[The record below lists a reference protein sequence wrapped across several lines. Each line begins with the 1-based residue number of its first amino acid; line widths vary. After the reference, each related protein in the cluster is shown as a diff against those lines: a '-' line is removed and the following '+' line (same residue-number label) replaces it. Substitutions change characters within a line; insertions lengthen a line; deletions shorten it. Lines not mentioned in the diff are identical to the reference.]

1 MLFSRKSDHASDR
14 NKKYGRLFD
23 GDDGSLMQEIR
34 AGNGDALAVLYDRYQ
49 PMVLG
54 IAIRILRDRGEA
66 EDILQAIFLEIFQ
79 CAAQFDPDR
88 GKVSTWI
95 MQYAYHRSINR
106 RDYLSA
112 RKFYTCLVMDD
123 LTESQQSIFKLYSE
137 PPYECTRF
145 VRQALLLLD
154 ERQRRTI
161 EMVHF
166 EGLSLR
172 DVAAQQNES
181 FSSVRHHYYR
191 GLAKL
196 KQHLKSPAQESTGR
210 SSGLP
215 GWEVTRAKA

>member
-1 MLFSRKSDHASDR
+1 MLYFRKSDHAPDR
-14 NKKYGRLFD
+14 RAKYGRLTES
-23 GDDGSLMQEIR
+23 DDCALMQEVR
-34 AGNGDALAVLYDRYQ
+34 AGNGDALAVLYDHYQ
-49 PMVLG
+49 PMVLS
-54 IAIRILRDRGEA
+54 IALRILRDRGEA

-79 CAAQFDPDR
+79 CAAQFDPAR
-88 GKVSTWI
+88 GKVNTWI

-123 LTESQQSIFKLYSE
+123 LTESQQSVFKLYSE
-137 PPYECTRF
+137 PPHECTRF
-145 VRQALLLLD
+145 VHQALLLLD

-166 EGLSLR
+166 EGLSLK

-196 KQHLKSPAQESTGR
+196 KQHLKPPSKEGLGGSPS
-210 SSGLP
+210 LP
-215 GWEVTRAKA
+215 RWGVTRAKA